1 MFSRQGLRIWHA
13 GLRRSLSYAPNKQI
27 VLHPTGSHTVA
38 SLSTNPSALSLGWSS
53 SKDIQ
58 PSTFEPNGKFL
69 ILLHEI
75 ISKRIQEDFSFIVE
89 AGANALTYMPIYD
102 FREVPRYGRTPEVD
116 NIFGYVL
123 VDSSGKIVEGSYE
136 KNDLY
141 RLCNGAG
148 LVKLSDFLYETMK
161 EATEKAGD

>member
-1 MFSRQGLRIWHA
+1 MYSRQGLRLWHTC
-13 GLRRSLSYAPNKQI
+13 LRRGLSYAPNKQI
-27 VLHPTGSHTVA
+27 VLHETGSRVVA
-38 SLSTNPSALSLGWSS
+38 SLSASPSALSLGWSS
-53 SKDIQ
+53 TKDIQ
-58 PSTFEPNGKFL
+58 PSTFEPNVKFL
-69 ILLHEI
+69 SLLNDI
-75 ISKRIQEDFSFIVE
+75 IAKRIQEDFSFIVE

-123 VDSSGKIVEGSYE
+123 VDKSGKIVEGSYE
-136 KNDLY
+136 KNNLY

-161 EATEKAGD
+161 EATEKGGD